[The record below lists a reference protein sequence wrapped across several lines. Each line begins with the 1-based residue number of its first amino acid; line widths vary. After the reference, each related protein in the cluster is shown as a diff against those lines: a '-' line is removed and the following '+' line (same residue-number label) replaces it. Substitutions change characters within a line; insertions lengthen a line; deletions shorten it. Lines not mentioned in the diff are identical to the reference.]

1 MAQLLLRIKGD
12 ELPPNLRPRASARR
26 ALNRLR
32 VDYVQKHWEKVVS
45 PRLSLARG
53 EERLNPIGMTYQTEK
68 KGHTYMY
75 TLEMMRGTEYLGK
88 FDSSSSWLEE
98 SDAIPSV
105 KEAVKMMK
113 AELNYRESPDLR
125 QVVLNVWEGDGDEWM
140 SKLVESWCM
149 FVEEPKN
156 D

>member
-1 MAQLLLRIKGD
+1 
-12 ELPPNLRPRASARR
+12 
-26 ALNRLR
+26 
-32 VDYVQKHWEKVVS
+32 
-45 PRLSLARG
+45 
-53 EERLNPIGMTYQTEK
+53 MTYQTEK

-98 SDAIPSV
+98 SDKIPSV